1 MKLQFI
7 VLLMKGKEREA
18 LRVERRGRGMLSSRR
33 GLWSNF
39 GPFRARRG
47 PNQLKI

>member
-18 LRVERRGRGMLSSRR
+18 LRGTAVAFWPRRDEV
-33 GLWSNF
+33 
-39 GPFRARRG
+39 
-47 PNQLKI
+47 